1 MKIVVIDSETT
12 SPEPNE
18 ARVVTAF
25 LGLWDSD
32 EDRFVQYLDFLV
44 NPGIEIPQ
52 AATDVH
58 GVTNEMASKGMDPV
72 EFLEL
77 FHYVAHDWAEYPH
90 VLYNAP
96 YDLSVLNAELERYGY
111 TAFDWTKRQIIDPL
125 VLERHFNKYKK
136 GKKRLMDV
144 AEQRG
149 ITLDESRLHSAD
161 YDAEV
166 TARIA
171 VQQIAEWGM
180 PTNEEQAE
188 YHREWADGFE
198 TWLRN
203 AKGDASIV
211 IERDW
216 PVRTKESAMLV
227 TNAAEDAAD
236 KEEE

>member
-1 MKIVVIDSETT
+1 MKLVVIDSETT
-12 SPEPNE
+12 SAQPEE

-25 LGLWDSD
+25 LGLWDSE

-44 NPGIEIPQ
+44 NPGVDIPEE
-52 AATDVH
+52 ASAIH
-58 GVTNEMASKGMDPV
+58 GITTEQASKGMDPV

-166 TARIA
+166 TARVA

-188 YHREWADGFE
+188 WHREWAESFQAYMRWVKNDPE
-198 TWLRN
+198 L
-203 AKGDASIV
+203 V
-211 IERDW
+211 IDPRW
-216 PVRTKESAMLV
+216 PMQ
-227 TNAAEDAAD
+227 
-236 KEEE
+236 

>member
-1 MKIVVIDSETT
+1 MKIVVIDTETT
-12 SPEPNE
+12 SAQPDE

-25 LGLWDSD
+25 LGLWDSE
-32 EDRFVQYLDFLV
+32 EDRFVQHLEFLV
-44 NPGIEIPQ
+44 NPGVDIPEE
-52 AATDVH
+52 ASAIH
-58 GVTNEMASKGMDPV
+58 GITTAQASKGMDPV
-72 EFLEL
+72 VFLEL

-96 YDLSVLNAELERYGY
+96 YDLSVLNAELVRYGY

-125 VLERHFNKYKK
+125 VSERHFNKYKK

-166 TARIA
+166 TARVT

-180 PTNEEQAE
+180 PTNEEQADW
-188 YHREWADGFE
+188 YREWAKSFQGY
-198 TWLRN
+198 LRRVKN
-203 AKGDASIV
+203 DPELVVDTA
-211 IERDW
+211 W
-216 PVRTKESAMLV
+216 PIR
-227 TNAAEDAAD
+227 
-236 KEEE
+236 

>member
-1 MKIVVIDSETT
+1 MLFTVVDLETT
-12 SPEPNE
+12 SVEPTE

-25 LGLWDSD
+25 VGLWNSE

-44 NPGIEIPQ
+44 NPGVDIPEE
-52 AATDVH
+52 ASAIH
-58 GVTNEMASKGMDPV
+58 GISTEQASKGMDPV

-111 TAFDWTKRQIIDPL
+111 TAFDWNKRHIIDAL
-125 VLERHFNKYKK
+125 VLERRFNKYKK

-166 TARIA
+166 TARVA
-171 VQQIAEWGM
+171 VQQLAEWGL

-188 YHREWADGFE
+188 WHREWAEDFE
-198 TWLRN
+198 KWLRN

-211 IERDW
+211 IEREW
-216 PVRTKESAMLV
+216 PVRTKSLLGSK

-236 KEEE
+236 KEEA

>member
-1 MKIVVIDSETT
+1 MKLVVADLESTGT
-12 SPEPNE
+12 NVAE

-25 LGLWDSD
+25 LGLWDSE

-44 NPGIEIPQ
+44 NPGVDIPEEASAIHGITTEQ
-52 AATDVH
+52 A
-58 GVTNEMASKGMDPV
+58 SRGMDPV

-96 YDLSVLNAELERYGY
+96 YDLSVLNAELVRYGY
-111 TAFDWTKRQIIDPL
+111 TAFDWTKRQIVDSL

-166 TARIA
+166 TARVA
-171 VQQIAEWGM
+171 VQQIAEWGL

-188 YHREWADGFE
+188 WHREWAVDFQAY
-198 TWLRN
+198 LRRVKN
-203 AKGDASIV
+203 DPELV
-211 IERDW
+211 IDTAW
-216 PVRTKESAMLV
+216 PTR
-227 TNAAEDAAD
+227 
-236 KEEE
+236 

>member
-1 MKIVVIDSETT
+1 M
-12 SPEPNE
+12 
-18 ARVVTAF
+18 
-25 LGLWDSD
+25 
-32 EDRFVQYLDFLV
+32 
-44 NPGIEIPQ
+44 
-52 AATDVH
+52 
-58 GVTNEMASKGMDPV
+58 
-72 EFLEL
+72 

-111 TAFDWTKRQIIDPL
+111 TAFDWNKRHIIDPL

-166 TARIA
+166 TARVAI
-171 VQQIAEWGM
+171 QQISEWGM

-188 YHREWADGFE
+188 WHRAWAESFQEYMRRVKNDPK
-198 TWLRN
+198 L
-203 AKGDASIV
+203 V
-211 IERDW
+211 I
-216 PVRTKESAMLV
+216 A
-227 TNAAEDAAD
+227 
-236 KEEE
+236 

>member
-1 MKIVVIDSETT
+1 MKLVVIDSETT
-12 SPEPNE
+12 SAQPEEP
-18 ARVVTAF
+18 RVVTAF
-25 LGLWDSD
+25 LGLWDSE

-44 NPGIEIPQ
+44 NPGVDIPEE
-52 AATDVH
+52 ASAIH
-58 GVTNEMASKGMDPV
+58 GISNEQASKGMDPV

-111 TAFDWTKRQIIDPL
+111 KAFDWTKRHIIDPL

-171 VQQIAEWGM
+171 VQQIAEWGL

-188 YHREWADGFE
+188 WHRAWAVDFE
-198 TWLRN
+198 SYLRRVKN
-203 AKGDASIV
+203 DPELV
-211 IERDW
+211 IDTAW
-216 PVRTKESAMLV
+216 PTR
-227 TNAAEDAAD
+227 
-236 KEEE
+236 

>member
-1 MKIVVIDSETT
+1 MKLVVADLESTGT
-12 SPEPNE
+12 NVAE

-44 NPGIEIPQ
+44 NPGVDIPEEASAIHGITTEQ
-52 AATDVH
+52 A
-58 GVTNEMASKGMDPV
+58 SRGMDPV

-171 VQQIAEWGM
+171 VQQIAEWGL

-188 YHREWADGFE
+188 WHRAWAESFQEYMRRVKNDPE
-198 TWLRN
+198 L
-203 AKGDASIV
+203 V
-211 IERDW
+211 IDPAW
-216 PVRTKESAMLV
+216 PMR
-227 TNAAEDAAD
+227 
-236 KEEE
+236 

>member
-1 MKIVVIDSETT
+1 MSKYVVVDTETT
-12 SPEPNE
+12 GTDVTE

-25 LGLWDSD
+25 LGLWDTE
-32 EDRFVQYLDFLV
+32 EDRFVQYLEFLV
-44 NPGIEIPQ
+44 NPGVDIPEE
-52 AATDVH
+52 ASAIH
-58 GVTNEMASKGMDPV
+58 GITTEQASKGMDPV

-111 TAFDWTKRQIIDPL
+111 TTFDWNKRQIIDPL

-161 YDAEV
+161 YDAEATV
-166 TARIA
+166 RIA
-171 VQQIAEWGM
+171 VQQIAEWGL

-188 YHREWADGFE
+188 WHRAWAESFQEYMRRVKNDPE
-198 TWLRN
+198 L
-203 AKGDASIV
+203 V
-211 IERDW
+211 IDTAW
-216 PVRTKESAMLV
+216 PTR
-227 TNAAEDAAD
+227 
-236 KEEE
+236 

>member
-1 MKIVVIDSETT
+1 MKIVVIDTETT
-12 SPEPNE
+12 SPEPKE

-25 LGLWDSD
+25 VGIWDSE

-44 NPGIEIPQ
+44 NPGVDIPEEASAIHGISNEQ
-52 AATDVH
+52 A
-58 GVTNEMASKGMDPV
+58 SRGMDPV

-111 TAFDWTKRQIIDPL
+111 TTFDWTKRQIIDPL

-171 VQQIAEWGM
+171 VQQIAEWGL
-180 PTNEEQAE
+180 PTNDEQAE
-188 YHREWADGFE
+188 WHLEWAESFQEYMRRVKNDPE
-198 TWLRN
+198 L
-203 AKGDASIV
+203 V
-211 IERDW
+211 IDTAW
-216 PVRTKESAMLV
+216 PTR
-227 TNAAEDAAD
+227 
-236 KEEE
+236 

>member
-1 MKIVVIDSETT
+1 MKLVVADLESTGT
-12 SPEPNE
+12 NVAE

-25 LGLWDSD
+25 LGLWDSE

-44 NPGIEIPQ
+44 NPGVDIPEEASAIHGITTEQ
-52 AATDVH
+52 A
-58 GVTNEMASKGMDPV
+58 SRGMDPV

-96 YDLSVLNAELERYGY
+96 YDLSVLNAELVRYGY
-111 TAFDWTKRQIIDPL
+111 TAFDWTKRQIVDSL

-166 TARIA
+166 TARVA
-171 VQQIAEWGM
+171 VQQIAEWGL

-188 YHREWADGFE
+188 WHRAWAESFQEYMRRVKNDPE
-198 TWLRN
+198 L
-203 AKGDASIV
+203 V
-211 IERDW
+211 IDTAW
-216 PVRTKESAMLV
+216 PTR
-227 TNAAEDAAD
+227 
-236 KEEE
+236 